1 MTERFSGAPGGARK
15 MGSDPISHPPSNT
28 SKMVSDTMGPAKR
41 RLVSDTI
48 AAAKPNGVVP
58 GTHGRSASSS
68 ATANGM
74 PGMRS
79 PIRRTDGPSRLA
91 PNAAAASPEGRGIR
105 RATESATLRAARAG
119 APGGSVDS
127 VLRSASTGLAHDHER
142 SPRAIP
148 GPSRLPVA
156 PSRGGGR
163 DMASDGPTA
172 SAISNHM
179 PAPAPRGAAASPG
192 ARAASPGAGGAS
204 PGARAASLGASGASP
219 GMCTGSAAA
228 RTASP
233 IGRTASPGAPTV
245 SPVNTKIT
253 RHGR

>member
-1 MTERFSGAPGGARK
+1 MTDRSTFAPGAT
-15 MGSDPISHPPSNT
+15 P
-28 SKMVSDTMGPAKR
+28 KMVSDTMGPAKR

-48 AAAKPNGVVP
+48 TPAKTSGVVSDTHCRSAGSSAAAD
-58 GTHGRSASSS
+58 R
-68 ATANGM
+68 M

-79 PIRRTDGPSRLA
+79 PIRLTDGPCRLA

-105 RATESATLRAARAG
+105 RATESATLRAARAV

-127 VLRSASTGLAHDHER
+127 VLRSASTGLAHDHDR

-148 GPSRLPVA
+148 GPSRLSVA

-163 DMASDGPTA
+163 DMASGGPTA
-172 SAISNHM
+172 SPTSNH
-179 PAPAPRGAAASPG
+179 APATTPRGVAASLG
-192 ARAASPGAGGAS
+192 ARAASHGASGASLGAGGAS
-204 PGARAASLGASGASP
+204 LWASGASP
-219 GMCTGSAAA
+219 GTRTGSAAA
-228 RTASP
+228 RTASSIGRTASPGAAAASP

-245 SPVNTKIT
+245 SPVNTKVT